1 MWDIPLDKFLTYEKW
16 GAASVVIYVPAVA
29 LAKVSILIFYLRI
42 NPASSFRYQV
52 FFVLF
57 VTVGYMIAICLALI
71 FECHPIPKFWDP
83 FVEGKCVHVQDLY
96 LANGILNVVTDFLVL
111 LVPVPM
117 LWALH
122 VSSRQK
128 FVLGGIFAT
137 GSLTCVLSAVRI
149 YYVAVLLRTSDTSRG
164 VVIPTSLGIVETN
177 LSVICACLM
186 VLRPFVRKY
195 FPFLLKGDTSY
206 QHHRSPLDGNNTNDG
221 SYNTF
226 DPTSANHSYQTNVS
240 AGSGKHRNWLG
251 KSIGGKKRSRSED
264 TAVGDEDLEM
274 GAMAGVGGGEGAKE
288 RAWPLKV
295 QKSYAVQSARA
306 PRSESKE
313 KIIDE
318 AAYNIK

>member
-1 MWDIPLDKFLTYEKW
+1 
-16 GAASVVIYVPAVA
+16 
-29 LAKVSILIFYLRI
+29 
-42 NPASSFRYQV
+42 
-52 FFVLF
+52 
-57 VTVGYMIAICLALI
+57 MIAICLALI

-137 GSLTCVLSAVRI
+137 GSLCVPSPRSLSPFPVKTQPSTPDTTQCILMQCVANRTCVLSAVRI